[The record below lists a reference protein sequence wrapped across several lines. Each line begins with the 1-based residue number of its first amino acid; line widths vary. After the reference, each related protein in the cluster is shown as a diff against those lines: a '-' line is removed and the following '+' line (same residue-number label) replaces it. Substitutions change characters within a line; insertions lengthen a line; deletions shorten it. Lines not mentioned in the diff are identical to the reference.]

1 MRAQLPFVLLAAAL
15 FAGAA
20 SAQQF
25 QPGQDVIVNP
35 AAVGN
40 NGILLY
46 PGGQYMRVVRPLRQP
61 GDNSQVIH
69 LHMPTH
75 HTVRTVSR
83 KPKPVADLAESA
95 PAETPPMEAPPVEA
109 PKPVHHHK
117 VAAASAPADN
127 LASSASPETSFQI
140 TQAPPPPKPAARRVA
155 RAAPPPIETTAPA
168 AASAG
173 LKKHST
179 ILFAAGAPDPA
190 ANALGAIKFLASDL
204 NAALG
209 MGDSRIQIQAYGGAK
224 GDKSTDAR
232 RLSLKRALSIRQV
245 LIDDGVPA
253 DRIDVRAMGGADDG
267 GPADR
272 VDVYIKA

>member
-15 FAGAA
+15 FASAA

-35 AAVGN
+35 QAAGGS
-40 NGILLY
+40 GILLY
-46 PGGQYMRVVRPLRQP
+46 PGGKYMRVLHPLRQP
-61 GDNSQVIH
+61 GDDDQIIH
-69 LHMPTH
+69 LHMPRH
-75 HTVRTVSR
+75 HKVHTARR
-83 KPKPVADLAESA
+83 KPKTADDLAESV
-95 PAETPPMEAPPVEA
+95 PVEA
-109 PKPVHHHK
+109 PKPVRRHHK
-117 VAAASAPADN
+117 PAAAPVDN
-127 LASSASPETSFQI
+127 LANAAPAMPETSFEI
-140 TQAPPPPKPAARRVA
+140 TQAPPPKPTTRRVA
-155 RAAPPPIETTAPA
+155 RAAPPPTQTIAPA
-168 AASAG
+168 ASRAG
-173 LKKHST
+173 LTKHST
-179 ILFAAGAPDPA
+179 ILFAAGAADPA
-190 ANALGAIKFLASDL
+190 ANALGAIKFLATDL

-209 MGDSRIQIQAYGGAK
+209 NGDSRIQIMAYGGAK

-253 DRIDVRAMGGADDG
+253 ERIDVRAMGGAEDG

>member
-1 MRAQLPFVLLAAAL
+1 MRAQIPFVLLAAAL
-15 FAGAA
+15 FATAA
-20 SAQQF
+20 SAEQF

-40 NGILLY
+40 NGVLLY

-61 GDNSQVIH
+61 GDNEQVIH

-75 HTVRTVSR
+75 HAVRTVSR
-83 KPKPVADLAESA
+83 KPKPVADLAEST
-95 PAETPPMEAPPVEA
+95 PAEAPPVEV
-109 PKPVHHHK
+109 PKPVHHHR
-117 VAAASAPADN
+117 AAAPPASVSSDTLAGAAPAN
-127 LASSASPETSFQI
+127 PETSFEI
-140 TQAPPPPKPAARRVA
+140 SQAPPPPKPASRRIA
-155 RAAPPPIETTAPA
+155 RAAPPPTQTIAPEA
-168 AASAG
+168 SSAG
-173 LKKHST
+173 LTKHST

-209 MGDSRIQIQAYGGAK
+209 SGDSRIQIQAYGGAK

-253 DRIDVRAMGGADDG
+253 DRIDVRAMGGATDG
-267 GPADR
+267 GPTDR